1 MEIVKKKDV
10 YSLKKIDIVEKRIRE
25 SIYEIRFEID
35 VCIILLQYL
44 KWMERILSK
53 LLREIYV
60 CILYLVFI
68 FWMCRRYVV
77 IFFFF

>member
-35 VCIILLQYL
+35 VCIILL
-44 KWMERILSK
+44 
-53 LLREIYV
+53 
-60 CILYLVFI
+60 
-68 FWMCRRYVV
+68 
-77 IFFFF
+77 